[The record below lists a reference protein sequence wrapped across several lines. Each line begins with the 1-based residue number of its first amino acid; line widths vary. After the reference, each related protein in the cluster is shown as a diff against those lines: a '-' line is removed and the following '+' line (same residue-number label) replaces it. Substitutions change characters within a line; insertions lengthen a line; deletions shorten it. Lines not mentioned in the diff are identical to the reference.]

1 LAPIHAWPAKPA
13 AVASIAR
20 AVDRAAHAKRK
31 RVIPNPRWRSS
42 RIPLVC
48 RGLDAG
54 LEETSMQ
61 EILTAYAI
69 TFGWAIVGS
78 ISMGLGIIIA
88 VKMFEMS
95 THRIDEWELI
105 KQNNIAMAII
115 LAAVI
120 VSVGIVIASAI
131 QP

>member
-1 LAPIHAWPAKPA
+1 M
-13 AVASIAR
+13 
-20 AVDRAAHAKRK
+20 
-31 RVIPNPRWRSS
+31 
-42 RIPLVC
+42 
-48 RGLDAG
+48 
-54 LEETSMQ
+54 E
-61 EILTAYAI
+61 EILLSYLI

-78 ISMGLGIIIA
+78 VSMGLGIIIA
-88 VKMFEMS
+88 VKMFELS
-95 THRIDEWELI
+95 THRVDEWELI